1 MRSGRQKPLQRGRS
15 LRAFT
20 VLEVVISILIIMV
33 LVNGVLGYQYF
44 STRDVRLSEVQASA
58 ARLGLLLLESWK
70 GSGGDGG
77 FDSVLQFGTELD
89 IEAVADGPAVP
100 EDPEAAFVKTGSYGV
115 QFETTYFFVTLSKA
129 EATEQ
134 KPPILNAVVA
144 WRPDYT
150 PGELNGTESA
160 VRFSSFMFVP

>member
-1 MRSGRQKPLQRGRS
+1 MCSGRQKAFRRRRY

-58 ARLGLLLLESWK
+58 SRLGLLLLESWK
-70 GSGGDGG
+70 GSGGIGT
-77 FDSVLQFGTELD
+77 FDPLAEFSSELTM
-89 IEAVADGPAVP
+89 ETLAEGPDVP
-100 EDPEAAFVKTGSYGV
+100 EDEGAVFVKLGSYGV
-115 QFETTYFFVTLSKA
+115 QMENTYFFITLSKA

-134 KPPILNAVVA
+134 EPAILSAVIA
-144 WRPDYT
+144 WKKDYSS
-150 PGELNGTESA
+150 GELDGTESA
-160 VRFSSFMFVP
+160 VRFSSFVTLP